1 MNMKSYWQG
10 NYTENHCL
18 IIIHNGKETG
28 WDKYMTNGDE
38 KKKNKWRVRKTTS
51 KQEWREKREK
61 NDKIKMA
68 ENGRLIAKR
77 IKQFRKK

>member
-1 MNMKSYWQG
+1 MKSYWQG

-28 WDKYMTNGDE
+28 WVKYMTNGDE
-38 KKKNKWRVRKTTS
+38 KKKKKRGVRKTRS
-51 KQEWREKREK
+51 KKQWIEKREK
-61 NDKIKMA
+61 KWQIKMA
-68 ENGRLIAKR
+68 ESGRLIAKR